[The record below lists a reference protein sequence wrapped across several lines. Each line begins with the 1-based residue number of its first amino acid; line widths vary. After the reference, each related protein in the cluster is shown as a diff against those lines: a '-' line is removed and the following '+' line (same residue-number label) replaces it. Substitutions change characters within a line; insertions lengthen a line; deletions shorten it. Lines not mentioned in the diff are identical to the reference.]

1 MIELSNTCQVVGE
14 VMTLLPPLLAVEARW
29 AARLPGAGPGGV
41 AADEAEVRL
50 LSNRSSMV
58 RATVCRSWWNRLQ
71 ARAKVGKGAKHNSGP
86 T

>member
-29 AARLPGAGPGGV
+29 AARLPGGV

-71 ARAKVGKGAKHNSGP
+71 ARARVSKGAKHNSGP